1 VNKQIVDISVIV
13 ANYNNGPFLKDLL
26 FSVLNSTVFPKELIF
41 IDDGSTDESLEIIEP
56 YLVYDFIR
64 VIKLEKNQGFANA
77 LNAGIKQATGR
88 YIARIDPDD
97 TMLPHRM
104 ERQVAFLEEHPEIDL
119 VGGNVYYFNGVTGK
133 RVLMSNFP
141 SAHPQILAAY
151 KSGDHGVQHPTVLV
165 KAEVIRKYTYRQH
178 QFPVEDYDLY
188 ARMIRDG
195 HHFANL
201 KEPVN
206 RMRIHAG
213 SISNAICFGTVDMT
227 FALRDEIF
235 GTKTSG
241 LRRRR
246 YFLFIL
252 FYRKFLYSRNYAAK
266 LVYLLLAS
274 LFHPRKVL
282 LKIASLLGIS

>member
-1 VNKQIVDISVIV
+1 MNKRIVDISVIV

-26 FSVLNSTVFPKELIF
+26 FSVLNSTVFPKELIV
-41 IDDGSTDESLEIIEP
+41 IDDGSTDESTSIIEP

-64 VIKLEKNQGFANA
+64 LIRLEKNQGFANA
-77 LNAGIKQATGR
+77 LNTGIGQATGR

-97 TMLPHRM
+97 TMLPQRM
-104 ERQVAFLEEHPEIDL
+104 EKQVDFLEQHPEIDL
-119 VGGNVYYFNGVTGK
+119 VGGNVFYFNGVTGK

-141 SAHPQILAAY
+141 SGHQQILAAY
-151 KSGDHGVQHPTVLV
+151 KAGDHGVQHPTVLV
-165 KAEVIRKYTYRQH
+165 KAEVIRKYSYRQH

-195 HHFANL
+195 HQFANL
-201 KEPVN
+201 KDPVN

-213 SISNAICFGTVDMT
+213 SVSNSICFGTVDLT

-252 FYRKFLYSRNYAAK
+252 FYRKFLYSRSYAARS
-266 LVYLLLAS
+266 VYLLLAS
-274 LFHPRKVL
+274 AFHPMKVV
-282 LKIASLLGIS
+282 LKIASLLKIS